1 MREGG
6 GNDVSTRGRFG
17 ASREPGPATGVSPLL
32 VSRLLSRARRRSRP
46 PVPDLPLD
54 TLSRPLRDLRIS
66 VTDRCNFRCT
76 YCMPKEI
83 FGAGFAYLPK
93 ADVLSFEEIAR
104 LAKTFVRL
112 GVEKIR
118 LTGGEPLLRRNLDRL
133 VASLA
138 AIEGLRDITLTTN
151 GSRLFEEAAALRA
164 AGLRRLTVSLDSL
177 DDATFR
183 AMNDVEFPVHRV
195 LSGIAAGL
203 AAGFAPIK
211 INAVVK
217 RGVNDD
223 GIVALA
229 RHFRGP
235 QFIVRFIEYM
245 DVGNTNGWRLDDVVP
260 ASEIIARISA
270 EMPLEP
276 LPAQYRGEVA
286 RRFRHRNG
294 GEIGVITSV
303 TQPFCRDCTRARL
316 SADGRLYTCL
326 FAADGFDLRTPL
338 RSGTSDENLA
348 SLVRGIWSARSDR
361 YSELRSEAT
370 RAQPKVE
377 MARIGG

>member
-1 MREGG
+1 M
-6 GNDVSTRGRFG
+6 
-17 ASREPGPATGVSPLL
+17 
-32 VSRLLSRARRRSRP
+32 
-46 PVPDLPLD
+46 PDFPLD
-54 TLSRPLRDLRIS
+54 TLARPLRDLRIS

-76 YCMPKEI
+76 YCMPREI
-83 FGAGFAYLPK
+83 FGPGFAYLPK
-93 ADVLSFEEIAR
+93 ADVLTFEEIER
-104 LAKTFVRL
+104 LAKIFVRL

-133 VASLA
+133 VSALA
-138 AIEGLRDITLTTN
+138 AIDGLRDITLTTN
-151 GSRLFEEAAALRA
+151 GSRLVEEARALKA

-183 AMNDVEFPVHRV
+183 TMNDADFPVHRV
-195 LSGIAAGL
+195 LRGIDAAL
-203 AAGFAPIK
+203 AAGFAPVK

-229 RHFRGP
+229 RHFRGA

-260 ASEIIARISA
+260 ASEIVARISA
-270 EMPLEP
+270 EMPLDP

-286 RRFRHRNG
+286 RRFRHRDG

-326 FAADGFDLRTPL
+326 FAAEGFDLRTPL
-338 RSGTSDENLA
+338 RSGASDENLSA
-348 SLVRGIWSARSDR
+348 LIRGIWIARGDR
-361 YSELRSEAT
+361 YSEIRSEAT
-370 RAQPKVE
+370 RAKPKVE

>member
-1 MREGG
+1 
-6 GNDVSTRGRFG
+6 
-17 ASREPGPATGVSPLL
+17 
-32 VSRLLSRARRRSRP
+32 
-46 PVPDLPLD
+46 
-54 TLSRPLRDLRIS
+54 
-66 VTDRCNFRCT
+66 
-76 YCMPKEI
+76 MPREI
-83 FGAGFAYLPK
+83 FGPGFTYLPK
-93 ADVLSFEEIAR
+93 ADVLSFEEIER
-104 LAKTFVRL
+104 LAEIFISL
-112 GVEKIR
+112 GIEKIR

-133 VASLA
+133 VGALA
-138 AIEGLRDITLTTN
+138 RIEGLRDITLTTN
-151 GSRLFEEAAALRA
+151 GSRLAEEAQALRA

-183 AMNDVEFPVHRV
+183 AMNDVNFPVHRV
-195 LSGIAAGL
+195 LRGIDAAL
-203 AAGFAPIK
+203 AAGFAPVK

-260 ASEIIARISA
+260 AAEIIARLSG

-286 RRFRHRNG
+286 RRFRHRDG
-294 GEIGVITSV
+294 GEIGFITSV

-338 RSGTSDENLA
+338 RSGASDEDLA
-348 SLVRGIWSARSDR
+348 ATIRGIWMARTDR
-361 YSELRSEAT
+361 YSEIRSEST